1 MARIKKVLNSSVVI
15 LEDGRQS
22 EMILLQK
29 GVGYG
34 SKPGQEVEI
43 MPTGRIFR
51 PEHKELEMLEEL
63 LEQIEPVYL
72 EAASLIVE
80 YAQAVLGVK
89 LNPHVYLALT
99 DHLHFAV
106 ERQKQ
111 NLNVVNRVFWE
122 IKSFYPREFRVGE
135 YGLKVIKSV
144 CKIVLPPEE
153 AANIAFHI
161 INAQSADNKNYDVG
175 AAAKI
180 EKQVLQIVLLNL
192 SGPVDKDSIHY
203 SRFMTHLQFF
213 VQRLVSKS
221 LLTDTDPDLYSGL
234 CRRYPQAMVIA
245 SKVRTFLESN
255 THYLIPDEEV
265 CYLGIHIQRL
275 MTLKN

>member
-15 LEDGRQS
+15 VEDGRQS

-43 MPTGRIFR
+43 TPAGRIFR

-63 LEQIEPVYL
+63 LEQTEPVYL

-135 YGLKVIKSV
+135 YGLKVVKSV
-144 CKIVLPPEE
+144 C
-153 AANIAFHI
+153 
-161 INAQSADNKNYDVG
+161 
-175 AAAKI
+175 
-180 EKQVLQIVLLNL
+180 
-192 SGPVDKDSIHY
+192 
-203 SRFMTHLQFF
+203 
-213 VQRLVSKS
+213 
-221 LLTDTDPDLYSGL
+221 
-234 CRRYPQAMVIA
+234 
-245 SKVRTFLESN
+245 
-255 THYLIPDEEV
+255 
-265 CYLGIHIQRL
+265 
-275 MTLKN
+275 